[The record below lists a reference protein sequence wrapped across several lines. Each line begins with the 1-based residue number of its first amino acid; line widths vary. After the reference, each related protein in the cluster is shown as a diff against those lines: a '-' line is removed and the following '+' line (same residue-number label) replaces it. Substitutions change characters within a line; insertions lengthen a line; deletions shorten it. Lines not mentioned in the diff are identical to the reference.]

1 MATQMQQIGRYEV
14 ERELGRGAM
23 GVVYL
28 ARDTRIGRSV
38 ALKTIR
44 LSDFADAEKL
54 QRLRERLV
62 REAQSAGI
70 LSHENIVTIYDVDE
84 WNGLSYI
91 CMEYV
96 EGESLERMLEK
107 RRELSR
113 EALLSILKQMADA
126 LDFAH
131 SRGIVHRDI
140 KPPNIMVTPL
150 GRVKITDFGV
160 AKVAHA
166 TSMTQGGAMLGT
178 PDYMSPEQI
187 AGTGVDGRADQF
199 SLAVIAFELLSGER
213 PFVAETLPALFY
225 RIAHEPSPDVTLLNR
240 TLSPEIGRV
249 LEKAMAK
256 RPEDRFATC
265 SAFVEALSEACA
277 HSPGWHALPRGMSQ
291 TLPTLGDAA
300 REARKTTEDSQ
311 RESQETLVSSRPTAT
326 DPERPATPPLAP
338 AMPPPPAAGAAAA
351 GAPVVEPP
359 APAAVPPPVAPRPPQ
374 PPEEP
379 VWVPTLPPPRT
390 ETVPTPPSAAA
401 EPVYSGGGGFI
412 TGVAA
417 TEPEQPEW
425 LRDLHEEEQARAR
438 ARRRGLIAAVASL
451 AVVGGVLGAAYFAL
465 GGLTIPG
472 ITPAAEVQTPP
483 AESSV
488 SPEQPATAQP
498 EASAAEQSGG
508 EASSSPVPPPPQSP
522 TEAASSEP
530 EVQAPAEEAK
540 SPAGS
545 APKPLATPAAKAPA
559 PPAKPKGPERFPAT
573 LATVRFMSEPP
584 GAEVTV
590 DADPGNRC
598 ETPCSLDLPL
608 GRHTYSVRLPGYRNE
623 IKLIDLKLGGETV
636 SVRLERRVGLVRVT
650 STPPGATVSVNGER
664 QQGATPMT
672 LRLLP
677 GAYRISIEREGRR
690 LERNVQVTEDSA
702 VQIDATLQ

>member
-1 MATQMQQIGRYEV
+1 MQQIGRYEV

-44 LSDFADAEKL
+44 LSDFADDEKL

-96 EGESLERMLEK
+96 EGESLERVLIK

-113 EALLSILKQMADA
+113 ESLLSILRQMGDA

-166 TSMTQGGAMLGT
+166 SSMTQGGAMLGT

-187 AGTGVDGRADQF
+187 AGTGVDGRSDQF
-199 SLAVIAFELLSGER
+199 SLGVIAFELLSGER

-240 TLSPEIGRV
+240 TLSPEIGQV
-249 LEKAMAK
+249 LERAMAK
-256 RPEDRFATC
+256 KPEDRFVTC

-277 HSPGWHALPRGMSQ
+277 QSPGWHALPRGMSQ

-300 REARKTTEDSQ
+300 REARKTTEDS
-311 RESQETLVSSRPTAT
+311 EGGSQDTVVSEKPGG
-326 DPERPATPPLAP
+326 TPLGIP
-338 AMPPPPAAGAAAA
+338 
-351 GAPVVEPP
+351 
-359 APAAVPPPVAPRPPQ
+359 VPPPTAASAPVAPPPQ
-374 PPEEP
+374 AGPRPAPQEEP
-379 VWVPTLPPPRT
+379 VWVPTLPPPRV
-390 ETVPTPPSAAA
+390 EPVIAPPPA
-401 EPVYSGGGGFI
+401 EPVLGGGGFI
-412 TGVAA
+412 TAA
-417 TEPEQPEW
+417 EAEEPQQPEW
-425 LRDLHEEEQARAR
+425 LRDVHAEEEAHSRSR
-438 ARRRGLIAAVASL
+438 KRGLMAALATVVVAGAL
-451 AVVGGVLGAAYFAL
+451 LGAAYFGV
-465 GGLTIPG
+465 GGLQIPG
-472 ITPAAEVQTPP
+472 ITPAPGVTPAADPSTASSTTGAAEPSTAAPAEISATTEAPATKPPAQEPASATTPP
-483 AESSV
+483 AAG
-488 SPEQPATAQP
+488 PEPPATA
-498 EASAAEQSGG
+498 ASK
-508 EASSSPVPPPPQSP
+508 P
-522 TEAASSEP
+522 
-530 EVQAPAEEAK
+530 PAE
-540 SPAGS
+540 
-545 APKPLATPAAKAPA
+545 
-559 PPAKPKGPERFPAT
+559 PAKPKPPTRT
-573 LATVRFMSEPP
+573 LATVRFMSEPA
-584 GAEVTV
+584 GAEVTI
-590 DADPGNRC
+590 DADPKNRC
-598 ETPCSLDLPL
+598 ETPCSLQLPL
-608 GRHTYSVRLPGYRNE
+608 GRHTYSMRLAGYRNE
-623 IKLIDLKLGGETV
+623 IKLIDLKAGGEAV
-636 SVRLERRVGLVRVT
+636 SARLEKRVGLVRVT
-650 STPPGATVSVNGER
+650 STPPGATVAVNGER
-664 QQGATPMT
+664 QQGVTPLT

-677 GAYRISIEREGRR
+677 GTYRVSIEREGRR
-690 LERNVQVTEDSA
+690 VERNVSVTEDSA

>member
-1 MATQMQQIGRYEV
+1 MATRMQQIGRYEV

-44 LSDFADAEKL
+44 LSDFADDEKL

-96 EGESLERMLEK
+96 EGESLERVLIN

-113 EALLSILKQMADA
+113 ESLLSILRQMGDA

-150 GRVKITDFGV
+150 GRVKVTDFGV

-166 TSMTQGGAMLGT
+166 SSMTQGGAMLGT

-199 SLAVIAFELLSGER
+199 SLGVIAFELLSGER

-240 TLSPEIGRV
+240 TLSPEIGQV
-249 LEKAMAK
+249 LERAMAK
-256 RPEDRFATC
+256 KPEDRFSTC

-277 HSPGWHALPRGMSQ
+277 QSPGWHALPRGMSQ
-291 TLPTLGDAA
+291 TLPTVGDAG
-300 REARKTTEDSQ
+300 REARKTTEDS
-311 RESQETLVSSRPTAT
+311 EGSSQETLVSSRP
-326 DPERPATPPLAP
+326 DPIPEPTPA
-338 AMPPPPAAGAAAA
+338 PPPAN
-351 GAPVVEPP
+351 V
-359 APAAVPPPVAPRPPQ
+359 PVAPAPTAATLTPPPQ
-374 PPEEP
+374 ATPRPAPPEEP
-379 VWVPTLPPPRT
+379 VWVPTLPPPRLQP
-390 ETVPTPPSAAA
+390 VIAPSPA
-401 EPVYSGGGGFI
+401 EPVFGGGGFI
-412 TGVAA
+412 TAA
-417 TEPEQPEW
+417 APEEPPQPEW
-425 LRDLHEEEQARAR
+425 LRDVHAEEEARSR
-438 ARRRGLIAAVASL
+438 SRKRGLMAAMAAL
-451 AVVGGVLGAAYFAL
+451 LVVCAVLGAAYFGI
-465 GGLTIPG
+465 GGLQIPG
-472 ITPAAEVQTPP
+472 ITPVPGNNPAIGSSTDSSTTGADSSSAGSTEPAVAPP
-483 AESSV
+483 ADSV
-488 SPEQPATAQP
+488 ATPAGAAAGTPVASNAKPPAQQ
-498 EASAAEQSGG
+498 AA
-508 EASSSPVPPPPQSP
+508 AVPPPP
-522 TEAASSEP
+522 AS
-530 EVQAPAEEAK
+530 
-540 SPAGS
+540 
-545 APKPLATPAAKAPA
+545 TPAAE
-559 PPAKPKGPERFPAT
+559 PAKPKPSPRT

-584 GAEVTV
+584 GAEVTI
-590 DADPGNRC
+590 DADPKNRC
-598 ETPCSLDLPL
+598 ETPCSLQLPV
-608 GRHTYSVRLPGYRNE
+608 GRHTYSMRLSGYRNE

-636 SVRLERRVGLVRVT
+636 SARLEKRVGLVRVT
-650 STPPGATVSVNGER
+650 SAPPGATVSVNGER
-664 QQGATPMT
+664 QQGVTPLT

-677 GAYRISIEREGRR
+677 GTYRVSIEREGRR
-690 LERNVQVTEDSA
+690 VERNVSVTEDSA

>member
-1 MATQMQQIGRYEV
+1 
-14 ERELGRGAM
+14 
-23 GVVYL
+23 
-28 ARDTRIGRSV
+28 
-38 ALKTIR
+38 
-44 LSDFADAEKL
+44 
-54 QRLRERLV
+54 
-62 REAQSAGI
+62 
-70 LSHENIVTIYDVDE
+70 
-84 WNGLSYI
+84 
-91 CMEYV
+91 
-96 EGESLERMLEK
+96 
-107 RRELSR
+107 
-113 EALLSILKQMADA
+113 
-126 LDFAH
+126 
-131 SRGIVHRDI
+131 
-140 KPPNIMVTPL
+140 
-150 GRVKITDFGV
+150 
-160 AKVAHA
+160 
-166 TSMTQGGAMLGT
+166 
-178 PDYMSPEQI
+178 MSPEQI

-265 SAFVEALSEACA
+265 SAFVDALSEACA

-300 REARKTTEDSQ
+300 REARKTTEDSE

-338 AMPPPPAAGAAAA
+338 AMPAPPAAGASLPAASVPGA
-351 GAPVVEPP
+351 SVPGASVPGASVPGASVPGASLPGASAPVPP

-390 ETVPTPPSAAA
+390 DTIPTPPSAPA

-451 AVVGGVLGAAYFAL
+451 LVVGGLLGAAYFAV

-483 AESSV
+483 AESGV
-488 SPEQPATAQP
+488 SPEQPATAPP
-498 EASAAEQSGG
+498 EASAAQQTGG
-508 EASSSPVPPPPQSP
+508 EASSSPVPPPQETP
-522 TEAASSEP
+522 TEVASSEP
-530 EVQAPAEEAK
+530 EVQAPAEESK
-540 SPAGS
+540 PPAGS

-559 PPAKPKGPERFPAT
+559 PPAKPKGPERIPAT

-608 GRHTYSVRLPGYRNE
+608 GRHTYSLRLPGYRNE
-623 IKLIDLKLGGETV
+623 IKLIDLQLGGETV

-664 QQGATPMT
+664 QQGVTPMT

-677 GAYRISIEREGRR
+677 GAYRVSIDRDGRR
-690 LERNVQVTEDSA
+690 VERNVQVTEDSA

>member
-1 MATQMQQIGRYEV
+1 MQQIGRYEV

-44 LSDFADAEKL
+44 LSDFADDEKL

-96 EGESLERMLEK
+96 EGESLERVLIR

-113 EALLSILKQMADA
+113 ESLLSILRQMGDA

-166 TSMTQGGAMLGT
+166 SSMTQGGAMLGT

-199 SLAVIAFELLSGER
+199 SLGVIAFELLSGER

-225 RIAHEPSPDVTLLNR
+225 RIAHEPAPDVTLLNR
-240 TLSPEIGRV
+240 TLSPEIGQV
-249 LEKAMAK
+249 LERAMAK
-256 RPEDRFATC
+256 KAEDRFATC

-277 HSPGWHALPRGMSQ
+277 QSPGWHALPRGMSQ
-291 TLPTLGDAA
+291 TLPTVGDAG
-300 REARKTTEDSQ
+300 REARKTTEDS
-311 RESQETLVSSRPTAT
+311 EGSSQATLVASRPDPVPAPTTA
-326 DPERPATPPLAP
+326 
-338 AMPPPPAAGAAAA
+338 PPPADM
-351 GAPVVEPP
+351 
-359 APAAVPPPVAPRPPQ
+359 PVAPAPTAATLTTPPQ
-374 PPEEP
+374 SAPRPAPPEEP
-379 VWVPTLPPPRT
+379 VWVPTLPPPR
-390 ETVPTPPSAAA
+390 VDPALAPPPA
-401 EPVYSGGGGFI
+401 EPVYGGGGFI
-412 TGVAA
+412 TAA
-417 TEPEQPEW
+417 ESQEPPQPEW
-425 LRDLHEEEQARAR
+425 LRDVHAEEEARSR
-438 ARRRGLIAAVASL
+438 SRKRGWVAALAAV
-451 AVVGGVLGAAYFAL
+451 VVAGAVLGAAYFGI
-465 GGLTIPG
+465 GGLQIPG
-472 ITPAAEVQTPP
+472 ITPGPGNPPSADPSTTASTAGSAEPATTRPAETSATDADNNSASPEATAAKPPTPETGSTTPP
-483 AESSV
+483 AAAVE
-488 SPEQPATAQP
+488 PPP
-498 EASAAEQSGG
+498 ASA
-508 EASSSPVPPPPQSP
+508 
-522 TEAASSEP
+522 T
-530 EVQAPAEEAK
+530 
-540 SPAGS
+540 
-545 APKPLATPAAKAPA
+545 KPPAAE
-559 PPAKPKGPERFPAT
+559 PAKPKPPART

-584 GAEVTV
+584 GAEVTI
-590 DADPGNRC
+590 DADPKNRC
-598 ETPCSLDLPL
+598 ETPCSLQLPL
-608 GRHTYSVRLPGYRNE
+608 GRHTYSMRLTGYRNE

-636 SVRLERRVGLVRVT
+636 SARLERRVGLVRVT
-650 STPPGATVSVNGER
+650 SNPPGATVSVNGER
-664 QQGATPMT
+664 QQGVTPLT

-677 GAYRISIEREGRR
+677 GTYRVSIEREGRR
-690 LERNVQVTEDSA
+690 VERNVSVTEDSA